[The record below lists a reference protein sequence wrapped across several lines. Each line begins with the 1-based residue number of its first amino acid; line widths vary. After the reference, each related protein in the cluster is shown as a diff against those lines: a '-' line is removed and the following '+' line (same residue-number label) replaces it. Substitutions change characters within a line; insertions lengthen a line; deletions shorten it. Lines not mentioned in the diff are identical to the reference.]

1 MRAGGSGLGGGG
13 CAHCA
18 EEKIKKRDDS
28 GGRGSLSVVGIG
40 PGSMRDMT
48 IRAREA
54 LENADTV
61 VGYSTY
67 IRLVEPL
74 IKDKDIVS
82 TGMTTEVE
90 RCREAI
96 RLAAD
101 GRSVAL
107 ISSGDSGIYGMAGL
121 VLEILRDKE
130 NSPRVIPFDLEII
143 PGVPA
148 VCSAAASLGAPLMH
162 DFAVISLS
170 DLLTP
175 WELIEKRLSLAAEGD
190 FVIALYNPR
199 SKGRPDNLA
208 RALEITRRYREA
220 DTPVGVVKD
229 SARDDERI
237 TLTTLKDIPVEA
249 IGMTTII
256 IIGNSRSFS
265 FLDFMV
271 TPRGYKGKR
280 L

>member
-1 MRAGGSGLGGGG
+1 
-13 CAHCA
+13 
-18 EEKIKKRDDS
+18 
-28 GGRGSLSVVGIG
+28 
-40 PGSMRDMT
+40 MT
-48 IRAREA
+48 LRARDAIEK
-54 LENADTV
+54 ADAV

-67 IRLVEPL
+67 IRLIGPL
-74 IKDKDIVS
+74 LKDKDVIS

-96 RLAAD
+96 RLAAA
-101 GRSVAL
+101 GQAVAL
-107 ISSGDSGIYGMAGL
+107 ISSGDPGIYGMAGL
-121 VLEILRDKE
+121 VLELLSEEE
-130 NSPRVIPFDLEII
+130 NSPAPPFDLEII

-148 VCSAAASLGAPLMH
+148 VCSAAASIGAPLMH

-175 WELIEKRLSLAAEGD
+175 WELIEKRLSLAAQGD

-199 SKGRPDNLA
+199 SKGRPENLA
-208 RALEITRRYREA
+208 KALEVIRRHRAA

-229 SARDDERI
+229 SSREGERI
-237 TLTTLKDIPVEA
+237 TLTSLKEIPVQDVD
-249 IGMTTII
+249 MTTMV
-256 IIGNSRSFS
+256 IIGNSSSFS
-265 FLDFMV
+265 FLDYIV

>member
-1 MRAGGSGLGGGG
+1 
-13 CAHCA
+13 
-18 EEKIKKRDDS
+18 
-28 GGRGSLSVVGIG
+28 
-40 PGSMRDMT
+40 MRDMT

>member
-1 MRAGGSGLGGGG
+1 
-13 CAHCA
+13 
-18 EEKIKKRDDS
+18 
-28 GGRGSLSVVGIG
+28 
-40 PGSMRDMT
+40 MRDMT
-48 IRAREA
+48 IRASDA
-54 LENADTV
+54 IKKADTI

-74 IKDKDIVS
+74 LKDKDIVS
-82 TGMTTEVE
+82 TGMTAEVE

-96 RLAAD
+96 RIAAQ

-121 VLEILRDKE
+121 VLELIKE
-130 NSPRVIPFDLEII
+130 EADNPLPFDLEII

-208 RALEITRRYREA
+208 KALEIIRRYRDA
-220 DTPVGVVKD
+220 DTPAGVVKD
-229 SARDDERI
+229 SARDGERI
-237 TLTTLKDIPVEA
+237 TVTSLRKIPVEE
-249 IGMTTII
+249 IDMTTIV
-256 IIGNSRSFS
+256 IIGNSKSFS
-265 FLDFMV
+265 FLNYIV

>member
-1 MRAGGSGLGGGG
+1 
-13 CAHCA
+13 
-18 EEKIKKRDDS
+18 
-28 GGRGSLSVVGIG
+28 
-40 PGSMRDMT
+40 MRDMT
-48 IRAREA
+48 IRARDAIEK
-54 LENADTV
+54 ADV
-61 VGYSTY
+61 IVGYSTY
-67 IRLVEPL
+67 VRLIGPL
-74 IKDKDIVS
+74 LVDKKVVS

-96 RLAAD
+96 RLAAS

-107 ISSGDSGIYGMAGL
+107 ISSGDPGVYGMAGL
-121 VLEILRDKE
+121 VLELLRECE
-130 NSPRVIPFDLEII
+130 NSPLPFDLEII

-175 WELIEKRLSLAAEGD
+175 WELIEKRLALAAEGD

-208 RALEITRRYREA
+208 RAVEIIRNRRNA

-229 SARDDERI
+229 SAREGEWI
-237 TLTTLKDIPVEA
+237 TVTSLNEIPVED
-249 IGMTTII
+249 IDMTTIV
-256 IIGNSRSFS
+256 IIGNSGSFS
-265 FLDFMV
+265 FLDYMV

>member
-1 MRAGGSGLGGGG
+1 
-13 CAHCA
+13 
-18 EEKIKKRDDS
+18 
-28 GGRGSLSVVGIG
+28 
-40 PGSMRDMT
+40 MT

-54 LENADTV
+54 IEKADTV

-67 IRLVEPL
+67 IRIVGPL
-74 IKDKDIVS
+74 LKDKDVVS

-96 RLAAD
+96 RLAAS

-107 ISSGDSGIYGMAGL
+107 ISSGDPGVYGMAGL
-121 VLEILRDKE
+121 VLEILRDGAGDGDKK
-130 NSPRVIPFDLEII
+130 NSPLPFDLEII

-175 WELIEKRLSLAAEGD
+175 WEIIEKRLSLAAQGD

-208 RALEITRRYREA
+208 KALEIIRRHRDA
-220 DTPVGVVKD
+220 GTPVGVVKD
-229 SARDDERI
+229 SAREGERI
-237 TLTTLKDIPVEA
+237 TLTSLKEIPVEDVD
-249 IGMTTII
+249 MTTIV
-256 IIGNSRSFS
+256 IIGNSGSFS
-265 FLDFMV
+265 FLDYIV

>member
-1 MRAGGSGLGGGG
+1 
-13 CAHCA
+13 
-18 EEKIKKRDDS
+18 
-28 GGRGSLSVVGIG
+28 
-40 PGSMRDMT
+40 MT
-48 IRAREA
+48 LRARDAIEK
-54 LENADTV
+54 ADAV

-67 IRLVEPL
+67 IRLIGPL
-74 IKDKDIVS
+74 LKDKDVIS

-96 RLAAD
+96 RLAAA
-101 GRSVAL
+101 GQAVAL
-107 ISSGDSGIYGMAGL
+107 ISSGDPGIYGMAGL
-121 VLEILRDKE
+121 VLELLSEEE
-130 NSPRVIPFDLEII
+130 NSPAPPFDLEII

-148 VCSAAASLGAPLMH
+148 VCSAAASIGAPLMH

-175 WELIEKRLSLAAEGD
+175 WELIEKRLSLAAQGD

-199 SKGRPDNLA
+199 SKGRPENLA
-208 RALEITRRYREA
+208 KALEVIRRHRAA

-229 SARDDERI
+229 SAREGERI
-237 TLTTLKDIPVEA
+237 TLTSLKEIPVQDVD
-249 IGMTTII
+249 MTTMV
-256 IIGNSRSFS
+256 IIGNSSSFS
-265 FLDFMV
+265 FLGYIV